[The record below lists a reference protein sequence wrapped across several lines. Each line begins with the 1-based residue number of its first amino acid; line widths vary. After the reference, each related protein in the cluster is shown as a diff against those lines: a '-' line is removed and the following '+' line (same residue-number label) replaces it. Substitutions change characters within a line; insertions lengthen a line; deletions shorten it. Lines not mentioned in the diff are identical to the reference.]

1 MATLSLS
8 LSHTRTRTYL
18 LSERRL
24 VWQTTRT
31 HQPGSLCSAA
41 ESAPKRFIPRW
52 QVSDAAAHV
61 FFRAFS
67 GGLFQCPRCASASS
81 PPPRR
86 PLARRSPA
94 RPAQHPHATHSSD
107 RLSGS
112 ASHDR
117 TCHLG
122 DSQRRSQ
129 PVIATQKH
137 AHPAVWSPD
146 RHNPQE
152 GANMG
157 ALTIKFTLT
166 V

>member
-1 MATLSLS
+1 MLGGAWLG
-8 LSHTRTRTYL
+8 
-18 LSERRL
+18 L
-24 VWQTTRT
+24 VYVCTAVV
-31 HQPGSLCSAA
+31 LCG
-41 ESAPKRFIPRW
+41 I
-52 QVSDAAAHV
+52 
-61 FFRAFS
+61 

-86 PLARRSPA
+86 ARRSSA

-152 GANMG
+152 ECEHGSCDD
-157 ALTIKFTLT
+157 
-166 V
+166 